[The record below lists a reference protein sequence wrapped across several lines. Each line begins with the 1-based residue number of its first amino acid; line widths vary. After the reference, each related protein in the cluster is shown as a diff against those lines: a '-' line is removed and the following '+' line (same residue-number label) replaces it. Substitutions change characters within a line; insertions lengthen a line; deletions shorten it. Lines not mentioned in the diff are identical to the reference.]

1 MNILFFAIGFVV
13 AWISAWLIAKY
24 KFTGN
29 TVAKA
34 DCENLKTE
42 LNNMV
47 TSYKIESEKN
57 RSLTDSLKTA
67 DLTTDRK
74 SKEINDLTGR
84 LSSRET
90 AYANL
95 NVQYMELKNDQSKTR
110 EALDAKNDEIQRLS
124 KELSGKVVSLESS
137 LETVKAQGAAIEEYK
152 KDIKI
157 SNDAI
162 NDLSKKASALDAA
175 RGFLEEKLENQNK
188 EIEGIRTKFQTEFQ
202 NIANKIMEEKSQ
214 KFTEINKTNIE
225 AILKPLG
232 ENLDSFKKRV
242 EETYDKESKQ
252 RFSLEEKIKDLVVLN
267 TKISQEANNLTNALK
282 GQTKTQG
289 NWGEMIL
296 ESILEKSGLTKD
308 REYFV
313 QESIRDHDGNIL
325 RPDVIIAYPDN
336 RKVVIDSKV
345 SLVAYERFSSAETK
359 ELQDA
364 CLDEHIKSMKNHID
378 GLSGKNYQDYVSSLD
393 FTMMFVPIEPAYLF
407 AMQRDPELWNY
418 AYSKRILLI
427 SPTNLIAALKLIV
440 DLWKRDYQNKNS
452 MEIAE
457 QGAKLYDKF
466 VTFVEVLQDI
476 GKHIEKTNDC
486 YTEAM
491 KLLKDG
497 RGNLIGQAHRLV
509 DLKVKAKKSLPH
521 SLLAD
526 SLPDDES
533 EEKQWS
539 GTSMPDDGGK
549 L

>member
-1 MNILFFAIGFVV
+1 MNILFLATGFVI
-13 AWISAWLIAKY
+13 AWISAWFIAKY

-29 TVAKA
+29 AVAKT
-34 DCENLKTE
+34 DYENLKAE
-42 LNNMV
+42 LNNAV

-57 RSLTDSLKTA
+57 KSLAGSLQTA
-67 DLTTDRK
+67 ELAVEQK
-74 SKEINDLTGR
+74 SREINDLTGR
-84 LSSRET
+84 LSSRDT
-90 AYANL
+90 AYANQ
-95 NVQYMELKNDQSKTR
+95 NVQYMELKNSQIKTG
-110 EALDAKNDEIQRLS
+110 ETIDAKNEEIQRLS
-124 KELSGKVVSLESS
+124 KELSGKIASLESA

-152 KDIKI
+152 KEIKLK
-157 SNDAI
+157 DGTL

-175 RGFLEEKLENQNK
+175 RGFLEEKLDNQNK
-188 EIEGIRTKFQTEFQ
+188 EIEDIRTKFQTEFQ
-202 NIANKIMEEKSQ
+202 NIANKIMEEKSE

-267 TKISQEANNLTNALK
+267 TRISQEANNLTNALK

-296 ESILEKSGLTKD
+296 ESILEKSGLTRG
-308 REYFV
+308 REYEV
-313 QESIRDHDGNIL
+313 QASIRDHEGNL
-325 RPDVIIAYPDN
+325 LKPDVIISYPDN

-364 CLDEHIKSMKNHID
+364 YLDEHIRSMKTHID
-378 GLSGKNYQDYVSSLD
+378 GLSGKNYQDYVASLD

-452 MEIAE
+452 LEIAE

-476 GKHIEKTNDC
+476 GKHIEKTNDS
-486 YTEAM
+486 YNEAM

-497 RGNLIGQAHRLV
+497 RGNLIGQAHRLTE
-509 DLKVKAKKSLPH
+509 LKVKAKKTLPH
-521 SLLAD
+521 SLL
-526 SLPDDES
+526 SESIPDDEP
-533 EEKQWS
+533 EEKQ
-539 GTSMPDDGGK
+539 
-549 L
+549 

>member
-1 MNILFFAIGFVV
+1 MNILFFATGFVV
-13 AWISAWLIAKY
+13 AWISAWFIAKY
-24 KFTGN
+24 KFTVN

-34 DCENLKTE
+34 DCENLKAE
-42 LNNMV
+42 LNNAV

-57 RSLTDSLKTA
+57 RSLTGSLQTA
-67 DLTTDRK
+67 ELAVEQK
-74 SKEINDLTGR
+74 SREINDLTGR
-84 LSSRET
+84 LSSRDT
-90 AYANL
+90 AYANQ
-95 NVQYMELKNDQSKTR
+95 NVQYMELKSDQTKTR
-110 EALDAKNDEIQRLS
+110 DALDTKNEEIQRLS
-124 KELSGKVVSLESS
+124 KELSGKIASLESA
-137 LETVKAQGAAIEEYK
+137 LETVKAQGMAIEEHK
-152 KDIKI
+152 KEIKLK
-157 SNDAI
+157 DETV

-188 EIEGIRTKFQTEFQ
+188 EIEEIRTKFQTEFQ

-214 KFTEINKTNIE
+214 KFTEINRTNIE

-296 ESILEKSGLTKD
+296 ESILEKSGLTRG

-313 QESIRDHDGNIL
+313 QESLRDHDGNVL

-359 ELQDA
+359 EQQDVY
-364 CLDEHIKSMKNHID
+364 LDEHIKSIKNHID
-378 GLSGKNYQDYVSSLD
+378 GLSGKNYQDYVASLD

-407 AMQRDPELWNY
+407 AMQKDPELWNY

-452 MEIAE
+452 IEIAE

-476 GKHIEKTNDC
+476 GKHIEKTNDS

-497 RGNLIGQAHRLV
+497 RGNLIGQAHRLTE
-509 DLKVKAKKSLPH
+509 LKVKAKKSLPH
-521 SLLAD
+521 SLLAE
-526 SLPDDES
+526 SLPDDEP
-533 EEKQWS
+533 EEKQ
-539 GTSMPDDGGK
+539 
-549 L
+549 